1 MTAAAAA
8 GAGFLLAVLWCD
20 LTHDLQVRKHPAGTL
35 PPAVLVS
42 ISGYYRR
49 VTTDAYPMNLL
60 VALLMLMIVGVLAI
74 ELFVGSVPL
83 WASGISLALAVWGIA
98 GTRRRTV
105 PNARRRGAARDAPAM
120 HSSLARS
127 ICRDHLLSFAR
138 MFVILCLQLYAY

>member
-20 LTHDLQVRKHPAGTL
+20 LMHDLQVRKHPSGTL
-35 PPAVLVS
+35 PPAILAS

-60 VALLMLMIVGVLAI
+60 VAFVMLMIVAVLAI
-74 ELFVGSVPL
+74 ELFVGDVPL
-83 WASGISLALAVWGIA
+83 WASGISLALAGWGIA

-105 PNARRRGAARDAPAM
+105 PTARRLGAAEDTPETQ
-120 HSSLARS
+120 STLARL